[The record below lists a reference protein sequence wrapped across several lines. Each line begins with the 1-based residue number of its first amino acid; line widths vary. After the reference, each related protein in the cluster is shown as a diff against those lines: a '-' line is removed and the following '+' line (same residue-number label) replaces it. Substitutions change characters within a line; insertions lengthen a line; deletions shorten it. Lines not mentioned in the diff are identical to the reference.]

1 MQVFVT
7 GGTGAIGRPAVA
19 ALVGAG
25 HSVSA
30 LARTPDRAAALEA
43 QGARPVAVSLF
54 DREGLALAFAGHDA
68 VVNLA
73 TAIPPTSQF
82 MRQSA
87 WADNQR
93 IRTEGSAA
101 VVDAA
106 LAAGV
111 DTLVQESVVMVY
123 PDRGAE
129 WIDEDVP
136 PDRYPMAE
144 GNLAAEANARRF
156 TGAGG
161 RGMVLRFGWF
171 HGPGAAHSEELLALA
186 RRHVATMLGPADG
199 FVSSIHVADGGAA
212 VAAALAAPAGTW
224 NVVDDEPLTKRAFRR
239 RPRCRRRGDPVDPA
253 ARAGR
258 PAAGRPIDLAD
269 PLAPRRQREV
279 PRGDGLGA
287 PLPQRPRGP
296 GGDGAG
302 SLTPAV
308 VRRGGGPTAARRRSG
323 HAGTQRHAAAPVREL
338 RGAVRGGRRPWRAC
352 RAPPVPSRRVPT
364 QVLPTCTT
372 WSTAAEPPCS

>member
-19 ALVGAG
+19 ALVAAG
-25 HSVSA
+25 HKVSA

-73 TAIPPTSQF
+73 TAIPPTRQF

-87 WADNQR
+87 WTDNQR

-101 VVDAA
+101 VADAA

-111 DTLVQESVVMVY
+111 DTLVQESVAMVY
-123 PDRGAE
+123 PDRGTE

-161 RGMVLRFGWF
+161 RSMVLRFGWF

-186 RRHVATMLGPADG
+186 RRHVATMLGPAEG

-224 NVVDDEPLTKRAFRR
+224 NVVDDEPVTKRAFADALGAAVGVIPWVRPPGRAALLLGDRSTSLTRSLRVANRR
-239 RPRCRRRGDPVDPA
+239 FREATGW
-253 ARAGR
+253 
-258 PAAGRPIDLAD
+258 
-269 PLAPRRQREV
+269 APRYPSARE
-279 PRGDGLGA
+279 GLA
-287 PLPQRPRGP
+287 
-296 GGDGAG
+296 A
-302 SLTPAV
+302 
-308 VRRGGGPTAARRRSG
+308 TA
-323 HAGTQRHAAAPVREL
+323 QAA
-338 RGAVRGGRRPWRAC
+338 
-352 RAPPVPSRRVPT
+352 
-364 QVLPTCTT
+364 
-372 WSTAAEPPCS
+372 